1 MNTTAAAEFLVL
13 TIALTIGLGATLAAA
28 FRANIGENWETQRC
42 DPYVVPIA
50 GFFKPSADPRTAA
63 QFATDNWNYCQK
75 QYIQN
80 GVRIAAQA
88 PKALADAEAA
98 TVGIMQD
105 MSSVVADVFF
115 NLWNVCYETYSAF
128 MEKMKTVARLFQNFF
143 INLYGIT
150 ERLNAAAISIIY
162 GLISLIISVVN
173 SIQVTLIVAIIV
185 VGIILIMQI
194 LLFFLFLPI
203 SGLIITV
210 TAVVSVAVVVM
221 ATAIAAA
228 TVSEMFGSGACFVG
242 DTPVI
247 LATGE
252 TCAIRDIRLGD
263 VLMGGGRVT
272 AIHKFRTT
280 DTVYDLD
287 GVCVSGD
294 HLIDG
299 ARVSERPD
307 ALPLAWAFRHLWC
320 LTTTT
325 RRIPCKGVH
334 GPLLFADWEEI
345 AAEDTEALREWHD
358 TVWRTLNTTQPHA
371 PSPANATVLDS
382 EAGLS
387 PDTEIL
393 CLDWLGYQTWRS
405 IHEIVVG
412 DRVWDGESFTPVLG
426 KVVLAGDLTTDA
438 VDLDGSIVSC
448 ATWTLQEGLWAPVRG
463 PKCEIHP
470 ITWEHLYTRSGT
482 FMVGGPGGINVRDAS
497 DIGLDRLR
505 SLVDTVVLEKTDAT
519 T

>member
-13 TIALTIGLGATLAAA
+13 TIALTIGLGATLGAA
-28 FRANIGENWETQRC
+28 FRTSIGENWETQRC

-50 GFFKPSADPRTAA
+50 GFFKPAADPRTAA

-98 TVGIMQD
+98 SVGVMQD
-105 MSSVVADVFF
+105 ISSVVADVFF

-143 INLYGIT
+143 LNLYGIT
-150 ERLNAAAISIIY
+150 ERLNAAALSIIY

-173 SIQVTLIVAIIV
+173 SIQVTLLVAIIV

-210 TAVVSVAVVVM
+210 TAIVSVAVVVM

-228 TVSEMFGSGACFVG
+228 TVSEMFGSGACFVA

-247 LATGE
+247 LVTGE
-252 TCAIRDIRLGD
+252 TCPIRDIRLGD
-263 VLMGGGRVT
+263 VLMDGGRVT
-272 AIHKFRTT
+272 AIHRFRTT

-287 GVCVSGD
+287 GICVSGD

-299 ARVSERPD
+299 VRVSDRPD

-325 RRIPCKGVH
+325 RRIPCKGIH
-334 GPLLFADWEEI
+334 DPLLFADWEEI
-345 AAEDTEALREWHD
+345 AADDTEALREWYE
-358 TVWRTLNTTQPHA
+358 TVWGTLNTTQPQA
-371 PSPANATVLDS
+371 PNAAVLDS

-393 CLDWLGYQTWRS
+393 CLDWLGYQTWRT
-405 IHEIVVG
+405 IQEIVVG

-426 KVVLAGDLTTDA
+426 KVVLAGDQTTDV
-438 VDLDGSIVSC
+438 VDLNGFLVTC
-448 ATWTLQEGLWAPVRG
+448 ATWTMQGGTWAPVRG
-463 PKCEIHP
+463 PKCEVHP

-482 FMVGGPGGINVRDAS
+482 FVVGGTRVRDAS

-505 SLVDTVVLEKTDAT
+505 ALVDTVVLEKTGAT
-519 T
+519 K